1 MKIGIYSPFT
11 SPPIT
16 PHTSNKLNEVDL
28 MGREWF
34 ETPCLRGRRA
44 KGVVMLRFTFNTKK
58 LTKMGI
64 CSTKLE
70 NLSPANLLPHVNWY
84 LLSLLQ
90 LRIRF
95 NSELTPISD
104 TLPSRSSTA
113 PISISSIV
121 RSTLKS
127 ILVLVQHIAN
137 PSDYSS
143 KISRW

>member
-16 PHTSNKLNEVDL
+16 PHTSNKLNKVDL

-64 CSTKLE
+64 CSTKLTSPGRPHLKCTE
-70 NLSPANLLPHVNWY
+70 RGEFGRLWVILDHSPVWRRAVAGEVDVFNLIYYKFSHTKI
-84 LLSLLQ
+84 Q
-90 LRIRF
+90 I
-95 NSELTPISD
+95 T
-104 TLPSRSSTA
+104 
-113 PISISSIV
+113 
-121 RSTLKS
+121 KQ
-127 ILVLVQHIAN
+127 ILIFHR
-137 PSDYSS
+137 P
-143 KISRW
+143 